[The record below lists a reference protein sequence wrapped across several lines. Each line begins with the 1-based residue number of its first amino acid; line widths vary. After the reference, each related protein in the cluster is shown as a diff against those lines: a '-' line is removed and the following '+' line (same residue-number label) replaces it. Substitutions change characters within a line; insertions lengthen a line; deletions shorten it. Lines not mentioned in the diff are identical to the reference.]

1 MSKQLQNKIN
11 YHFNN
16 PILLQTAL
24 THPSYLNEH
33 SQEQDSYQRL
43 EFLGDAVLEFLASD
57 YLFKHFSKIREGRLT
72 EIRSALVRTESL
84 AKIANKISLG
94 NYLLLS
100 KGEESNLGRQNENIL
115 ADAVEA
121 LIASIYLDSS
131 LDQAKKFFLKFIRV
145 ELEEIIKKKL
155 YLDPKTQLQEFLQ
168 AKYKQTPTY
177 ELLENVQKSSDDQFY
192 LGVFL
197 QNKCLATGYGKNKR
211 LAEQMAARTALGK
224 LNKL

>member
-1 MSKQLQNKIN
+1 MSKLLEKTIN
-11 YHFNN
+11 YSFKNSV
-16 PILLQTAL
+16 LLQTAL

-94 NYLLLS
+94 SYLLLS
-100 KGEESNLGRQNENIL
+100 KGEENNLGRKNENIL
-115 ADAVEA
+115 ADAIEA
-121 LIASIYLDSS
+121 LIASIYLDAS
-131 LDQAKKFFLKFIRV
+131 LEQAKQFFLKFIKV
-145 ELEEIIKKKL
+145 ELDEIIKQKL
-155 YLDPKTQLQEFLQ
+155 YLDPKTQLQELLQ
-168 AKYKQTPTY
+168 ARYKQTPVY
-177 ELLENVQKSSDDQFY
+177 KMIDNLNKGPENQFC
-192 LGVFL
+192 LGVYL
-197 QNKCLATGYGKNKR
+197 KDKCLAKGYGKNKR

>member
-1 MSKQLQNKIN
+1 MSKQLQHKIN